1 MTGCS
6 EFVVPVTINIIEI
19 IKRITVGRP
28 YCVAFPFFLKN
39 EIIHKIKRIKA
50 IKIKLH
56 QYYSKLPF
64 YTSICKIFI
73 IDYIGTY
80 WILHDLYKFR
90 KLIFLIDL

>member
-6 EFVVPVTINIIEI
+6 DFVVPISVKRIEI

-28 YCVAFPFFLKN
+28 YCFAFPFFLKN
-39 EIIHKIKRIKA
+39 EMIHRTKRIKA

-64 YTSICKIFI
+64 YTSICKIFT

-80 WILHDLYKFR
+80 WILHDLYEFR
-90 KLIFLIDL
+90 KLVFLIDL